1 MLTKIREKSQGVFSW
16 VILIAIC
23 IPFALWGI
31 NNYDDNG
38 REVALASVG
47 DKDFFQRDVN
57 KAYDQFSQS
66 LRGLGL
72 DEQLL
77 KQQALQKLIKD
88 EVLLQYVQAR
98 GLVVTDETIR
108 EFIAKLDYFQTE
120 GRFDEEK
127 YKSLLA
133 SQRLSSAE
141 FVNRIKKALMM
152 EQFQNSILQTSIA
165 TDYDVEGFFKIQN
178 QQRDV
183 EYMTITLT
191 PATAQPTKEE
201 IEAYYRQHQDI
212 FQAPE
217 QMSVEYVEL
226 SLAEL
231 AKKIIVTDEKLQA
244 FYQEQKDQYTLPE
257 RRKISHILFAVNDK
271 VTEQLALEKAQKAKQ
286 VLASKAFASVAADQ
300 SDDKVT
306 AKLGGDLGLFNVG
319 VMEKSFEDAAMKLR
333 LNEVSEPV
341 KSAFGYHL
349 IKVTELL
356 PVEIKAFD
364 TVKEDLLKAYQKVQA
379 ENAFYAEAERLT
391 ELSYQNPDNLHTV
404 AESLGLTIQKTMLF
418 TKDSGEG
425 VAADPKVRGVAFTD
439 EVLQGNNSAAI
450 ELGADKVIVLRLLD
464 HKPAASKEL
473 SAVTQ
478 EIVTVILNEKAKQ
491 AVLEKAKQV
500 LARLDANESLVKL
513 AEENKLNLKSL
524 KSLTRRSTEVELP
537 LREAIFKA
545 AKPLANKPS
554 IFSVPMA
561 NGDQVILSLNKVTEG
576 VMSNDEKK
584 QLEVAKKNIAN
595 TFAQEEFNAVLSSL
609 EASAD
614 IKIKPAAPNKASE

>member
-1 MLTKIREKSQGVFSW
+1 
-16 VILIAIC
+16 
-23 IPFALWGI
+23 
-31 NNYDDNG
+31 
-38 REVALASVG
+38 
-47 DKDFFQRDVN
+47 
-57 KAYDQFSQS
+57 
-66 LRGLGL
+66 
-72 DEQLL
+72 
-77 KQQALQKLIKD
+77 
-88 EVLLQYVQAR
+88 
-98 GLVVTDETIR
+98 
-108 EFIAKLDYFQTE
+108 
-120 GRFDEEK
+120 
-127 YKSLLA
+127 
-133 SQRLSSAE
+133 
-141 FVNRIKKALMM
+141 
-152 EQFQNSILQTSIA
+152 
-165 TDYDVEGFFKIQN
+165 
-178 QQRDV
+178 
-183 EYMTITLT
+183 
-191 PATAQPTKEE
+191 
-201 IEAYYRQHQDI
+201 
-212 FQAPE
+212 
-217 QMSVEYVEL
+217 MSVEYVEL

-425 VAADPKVRGVAFTD
+425 VAADPKVRGAAFTD

-450 ELGADKVIVLRLLD
+450 ELDADKVIVLRLLD

>member
-16 VILIAIC
+16 VILIVIC

-38 REVALASVG
+38 QEVALASVG

-98 GLVVTDETIR
+98 GLAVTDATIR

-120 GRFDEEK
+120 GRFDEGK

-133 SQRLSSAE
+133 AQRLSSAE

-183 EYMTITLT
+183 DYVTVAVA
-191 PATAQPTKEE
+191 PATVQPTKEE
-201 IEAYYRQHQDI
+201 IEAYYRQHQDV

-226 SLAEL
+226 SLPEL
-231 AKKIIVTDEKLQA
+231 AKKIIVTDDKLQA

-271 VTEQLALEKAQKAKQ
+271 VTEQIALEKAQKAKQ
-286 VLASKAFASVAADQ
+286 ILASKAFASVAADQ

-356 PVEIKAFD
+356 PAEIKAFD

-379 ENAFYAEAERLT
+379 ENAFYEEAEGLT

-404 AESLGLTIQKTMLF
+404 AESLGLTIQKTTLF

-425 VAADPKVRGVAFTD
+425 VAADAKVRGAAFTD
-439 EVLQGNNSAAI
+439 EVLQGNNSSAI
-450 ELGADKVIVLRLLD
+450 ELGADKVVVLRLLA

-473 SAVTQ
+473 SAVTK
-478 EIVTVILNEKAKQ
+478 EIVTVILNEKAKNV
-491 AVLEKAKQV
+491 AVEKAKQI
-500 LARLDANESLVKL
+500 LTRLEANESLVKL
-513 AEENKLNLKSL
+513 AEENKLSLKSL
-524 KSLTRRSTEVELP
+524 NSLTRRSTEVELP

-545 AKPLANKPS
+545 AKPVLNKPS

-561 NGDQVILSLNKVTEG
+561 NGDQVILSLHKVTEG
-576 VMSNDEKK
+576 VMSDDEKK

-614 IKIKPAAPNKASE
+614 IKIKPAAANKASE

>member
-1 MLTKIREKSQGVFSW
+1 
-16 VILIAIC
+16 
-23 IPFALWGI
+23 
-31 NNYDDNG
+31 
-38 REVALASVG
+38 
-47 DKDFFQRDVN
+47 
-57 KAYDQFSQS
+57 
-66 LRGLGL
+66 
-72 DEQLL
+72 
-77 KQQALQKLIKD
+77 
-88 EVLLQYVQAR
+88 
-98 GLVVTDETIR
+98 
-108 EFIAKLDYFQTE
+108 
-120 GRFDEEK
+120 
-127 YKSLLA
+127 
-133 SQRLSSAE
+133 
-141 FVNRIKKALMM
+141 MM

-183 EYMTITLT
+183 DYVTVAVAS
-191 PATAQPTKEE
+191 ATVPPTKEE
-201 IEAYYRQHQDI
+201 IEAYYRQHQDV

-226 SLAEL
+226 SLPEL
-231 AKKIIVTDEKLQA
+231 AKKIIVTDDKLQA

-271 VTEQLALEKAQKAKQ
+271 VTEQIALEKAQKAKQ
-286 VLASKAFASVAADQ
+286 ILASKAFASVAADQ

-356 PVEIKAFD
+356 PAEIKAFD

-379 ENAFYAEAERLT
+379 ENAFYEEAERLT

-404 AESLGLTIQKTMLF
+404 AESLGLTIQKTTLF

-425 VAADPKVRGVAFTD
+425 VAADAKVRGAAFTD
-439 EVLQGNNSAAI
+439 EVLQGNNSSAI
-450 ELGADKVIVLRLLD
+450 ELGADKVVVLRLLA
-464 HKPAASKEL
+464 HQPAASKEL
-473 SAVTQ
+473 SAVTK
-478 EIVTVILNEKAKQ
+478 EIVTVILNDKAKNAAVEKAKQ
-491 AVLEKAKQV
+491 ILTRLE
-500 LARLDANESLVKL
+500 ANESLVKL
-513 AEENKLNLKSL
+513 AEENKLSLKSL

-545 AKPLANKPS
+545 AKPVLNKPS

-561 NGDQVILSLNKVTEG
+561 NGDQVILSLHKVTEG

-614 IKIKPAAPNKASE
+614 IKIKPAAANKASE

>member
-425 VAADPKVRGVAFTD
+425 VAADPKVRGAAFTD